1 MAYYTTIYG
10 QLLSLFSR
18 LDFRKIVNSYKGDHR
33 VRTLTCR
40 TQFIHLLFSQIS
52 GHDSLR
58 DTVDRSNSLSKKLYH
73 LGCRP
78 VSRSTLADAN
88 NKRDSQIYEDLFYN
102 MYQRACKLAPKYK
115 LDLPRELFMMDST
128 TIDLCQ
134 NLFPWARFRKNKS
147 GVKVHTLLKADGL
160 LPAFI
165 RITDAKK
172 HDSKVAKQMVIPKG
186 SYLVF
191 DKAYHDFEQYK
202 QYKNRNIRFIT
213 RMKTNA
219 AFKILKSKLTEHP
232 NILSD
237 EIIEFT
243 GYITHKKYPH
253 PLRKIVF
260 WDEVHKRK
268 LIFLTNDLSLVATTI
283 ADIYKARWE
292 IELFFKTIKQNLKI
306 KRFIGCSENAVR
318 TQIWVAM
325 IAYLLIS
332 FLKFSQKSQ
341 FSVQKILRL
350 IRTNLFERKCII
362 ELISNS
368 GSLKIQSNQ
377 IALFKT

>member
-1 MAYYTTIYG
+1 MAYHTTIYG
-10 QLLSLFSR
+10 QLLTLFSR
-18 LDFRKIVNSYKGDHR
+18 LDFQKIVTTHKGDYR

-40 TQFIHLLFSQIS
+40 SQFIHLLFAQIG

-58 DTVDRSNSLSKKLYH
+58 DTVDSSASLSSKLYH

-78 VSRSTLADAN
+78 VPRSTLSDAN
-88 NKRDSQIYEDLFYN
+88 NKRNPQIYEDLFYN
-102 MYQRACKLAPKYK
+102 MYQRAVTLAPKYK
-115 LDLPRELFMMDST
+115 LDLPRELYMMDST

-134 NLFPWARFRKNKS
+134 SLFPWARFRKNKS
-147 GVKVHTLLKADGL
+147 GIKLHTLLKADGA

-165 RITDAKK
+165 RITEAKM
-172 HDSKVAKQMVIPKG
+172 HDGKAAKEIPVPKG

-202 QYKNRNIRFIT
+202 HYKNRNIRFIT

-219 AFKILKSKLTEHP
+219 AFQVLKSTKIDHA

-243 GYITHKKYPH
+243 GYVTHKKYPH

-260 WDEVHKRK
+260 WDEENKRQI
-268 LIFLTNDLSLVATTI
+268 IFLTNDLSLAAITI
-283 ADIYKARWE
+283 ADIYRARWE

-306 KRFIGCSENAVR
+306 KRFMGCSENAVR
-318 TQIWVAM
+318 TQIWIAM

-332 FLKFSQKSQ
+332 FLKFSQNSP
-341 FSVQKILRL
+341 FSVQKIMR
-350 IRTNLFERKCII
+350 IVRANLFERKC
-362 ELISNS
+362 LKQLLSNS
-368 GSLKIQSNQ
+368 TSIKIQSGQ
-377 IALFKT
+377 IALFQT

>member
-1 MAYYTTIYG
+1 MAYHTTIYG

-18 LDFRKIVNSYKGDHR
+18 LDFQKIVNTHKGDYR

-40 TQFIHLLFSQIS
+40 SQFIHLLFSQIG

-58 DTVDRSNSLSKKLYH
+58 DTIDSSASLSTKMYH

-78 VSRSTLADAN
+78 VSRSTLSDAN
-88 NKRDSQIYEDLFYN
+88 NKRDSRIYEDLFYN

-115 LDLPRELFMMDST
+115 LDLPRELYMMDST

-134 NLFPWARFRKNKS
+134 SVFPWARFRKNKS
-147 GVKVHTLLKADGL
+147 GIKMHTLLKADGV

-165 RITDAKK
+165 RITEAKM
-172 HDSKVAKQMVIPKG
+172 HDSKAAKEMVVPKG

-219 AFKILKSKLTEHP
+219 AFKVIKSKTVEHA

-237 EIIEFT
+237 AIIEFT
-243 GYITHKKYPH
+243 GYATHKKYPH

-260 WDEVHKRK
+260 WDEDLERQ
-268 LIFLTNDLSLVATTI
+268 ITFLTNDLSLPAITI

-318 TQIWVAM
+318 TQVWIAM

-332 FLKFSQKSQ
+332 FLKFSQKSHY
-341 FSVQKILRL
+341 SIQKIIR
-350 IRTNLFERKCII
+350 IVRTNLFERKC
-362 ELISNS
+362 LKSLVDNS
-368 GSLKIQSNQ
+368 GSIKIQSNQ

>member
-1 MAYYTTIYG
+1 LLFG
-10 QLLSLFSR
+10 QL
-18 LDFRKIVNSYKGDHR
+18 G
-33 VRTLTCR
+33 
-40 TQFIHLLFSQIS
+40 
-52 GHDSLR
+52 GHESLR
-58 DTVDRSNSLSKKLYH
+58 DTVDSSASLSSKFYH

-78 VSRSTLADAN
+78 VPRSTLSDAN
-88 NKRDSQIYEDLFYN
+88 NKRDSRIYEELFYN
-102 MYQRACKLAPKYK
+102 MYQRACNLAPKYK
-115 LDLPRELFMMDST
+115 LDLPRELYMMDST
-128 TIDLCQ
+128 TVDLCQ
-134 NLFPWARFRKNKS
+134 SLFPWARFRKNKS
-147 GVKVHTLLKADGL
+147 GIKLHTLLKADGA

-165 RITDAKK
+165 HITEAKENDCKAAKK
-172 HDSKVAKQMVIPKG
+172 MTVPEG

-219 AFKILKSKLTEHP
+219 AFKVLKSKNVEHAG
-232 NILSD
+232 ILSD

-260 WDEVHKRK
+260 WDEEKKRQFT
-268 LIFLTNDLSLVATTI
+268 FLTNDMSLPAITI

-318 TQIWVAM
+318 TQVWIAM

-332 FLKFSQKSQ
+332 FLKFSQKSKYSIQ
-341 FSVQKILRL
+341 RIIRI
-350 IRTNLFERKCII
+350 IRTNLFERKCLND
-362 ELISNS
+362 LISDT
-368 GSLKIQSNQ
+368 GSVKVQSKQ
-377 IALFKT
+377 IALFIT

>member
-1 MAYYTTIYG
+1 MAYHTTIYG
-10 QLLSLFSR
+10 QLLTLFSR
-18 LDFRKIVNSYKGDHR
+18 LDFIKIVNAYNGDHR

-40 TQFIHLLFSQIS
+40 TQLIHLLFSQIG

-58 DTVDRSNSLSKKLYH
+58 DTVDSSSSLSKKLYH
-73 LGCRP
+73 LGGRP
-78 VSRSTLADAN
+78 VSRSTLSDAN
-88 NKRDSQIYEDLFYN
+88 NKRDSRIYEDLFYN
-102 MYQRACKLAPKYK
+102 MYERACKLAPKYK
-115 LDLPRELFMMDST
+115 LDLPQELYMMDST

-134 NLFPWARFRKNKS
+134 SLFPWARFRKNKS
-147 GVKVHTLLKADGL
+147 GIKLHTLLKADGA

-165 RITDAKK
+165 RITEAKM
-172 HDSKVAKQMVIPKG
+172 HDGNAAKEMPVPKG

-202 QYKNRNIRFIT
+202 QYKNRNIRFVT

-219 AFKILKSKLTEHP
+219 AFRVLKSKEIDHA

-243 GYITHKKYPH
+243 GYLTHKKYPH

-260 WDEVHKRK
+260 WDEEKNREI
-268 LIFLTNDLSLVATTI
+268 IFLTNDLSLPAKTV

-332 FLKFSQKSQ
+332 FLKFSQKSKYSIQ
-341 FSVQKILRL
+341 TILRI
-350 IRTNLFERKCII
+350 IRTNLFERRCLI
-362 ELISNS
+362 ELMHKT
-368 GSLKIQSNQ
+368 GSRKIQDNQ
-377 IALFKT
+377 IALFQT